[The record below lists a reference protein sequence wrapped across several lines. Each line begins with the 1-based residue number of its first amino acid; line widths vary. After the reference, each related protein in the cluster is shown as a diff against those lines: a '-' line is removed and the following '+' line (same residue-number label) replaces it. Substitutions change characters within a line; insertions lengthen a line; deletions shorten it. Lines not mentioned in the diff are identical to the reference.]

1 MEFEINIAPPFP
13 ELEEEE
19 SVVAPA
25 REILPLV
32 LEKEIA
38 PPFPILIEDEFEVE
52 IKANPE
58 SRMLPLELVK
68 EIAPPFLP

>member
-1 MEFEINIAPPFP
+1 MLEKEIAPPFP
-13 ELEEEE
+13 ELEEDE
-19 SVVAPA
+19 SVIAPA

-32 LEKEIA
+32 LERVIA
-38 PPFPILIEDEFEVE
+38 PPFPTLLEDEFEVE

-58 SRMLPLELVK
+58 SRILPLELVK

>member
-1 MEFEINIAPPFP
+1 M
-13 ELEEEE
+13 
-19 SVVAPA
+19 
-25 REILPLV
+25 

-58 SRMLPLELVK
+58 SRMLPIELVK